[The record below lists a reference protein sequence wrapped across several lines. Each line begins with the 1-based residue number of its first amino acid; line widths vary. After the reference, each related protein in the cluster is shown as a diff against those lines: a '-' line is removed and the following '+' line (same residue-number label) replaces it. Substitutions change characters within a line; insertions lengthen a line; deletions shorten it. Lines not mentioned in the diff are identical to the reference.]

1 MKNFLIYGSYGYT
14 GRLIVELAAKE
25 GMHPILAGRDAGKL
39 RAQAERHNLE
49 YRAFSLDETENL
61 DSALLE
67 VDAVLHCAGP
77 FVLTFRQMAE
87 ACLRTKRH
95 YVDISGEIEGF
106 EALAGMGGEAKQAGI
121 MLLPGGGFD
130 VVPSDCLAAYL
141 KGKLPTAT
149 HFRLFLRGVGGG
161 VSRGTARSGVENMH
175 RQGRIRREGRIVQ
188 VPPAWQVLEQDFGRG
203 QVPVVSVG
211 WGDVSTAYYSTGV
224 PNIETYFAFPRVAI
238 GFLKLTRII
247 GPLVYSRPV
256 RSLLKWLIGFVLP
269 PGPSRERNEHGFSLM
284 VGEMRDGS
292 RTVRA
297 RLRTPEGYRCT
308 ALTAV
313 EIMNRILDGN
323 YKTGFQ
329 TPSLA
334 YGADFILGFEGVE
347 REDLQ

>member
-14 GRLIVELAAKE
+14 GQLIVELATKE
-25 GMHPILAGRDAGKL
+25 GMRPILAGRDEKKL
-39 RAQAERHNLE
+39 RTQAEEYDLE
-49 YRAFSLDETENL
+49 YRAFSLEETSKL

-87 ACLRTKRH
+87 ACIRTKCH

-106 EALAGMGGEAKQAGI
+106 EALAKMSDDAKQANI
-121 MLLPGGGFD
+121 MLMPGGGFD

-141 KGKLPTAT
+141 KQRLPSAT

-175 RQGRIRREGRIVQ
+175 RQGRIRKDGEITR
-188 VPPAWQVLEQDFGRG
+188 VPPAWQILEQDFGRG
-203 QVPVVSVG
+203 AVQVVSVG

-224 PNIETYFAFPRVAI
+224 PNIETYFAFPRIAI
-238 GFLKLTRII
+238 QFLKLSRII

-256 RSLLKWLIGFVLP
+256 RNLLKWLIGYVLP
-269 PGPSRERNEHGFSLM
+269 PGPSRHRNETGFSLM
-284 VGEMRDGS
+284 VGEMRDENQI
-292 RTVRA
+292 VRA
-297 RLRTPEGYRCT
+297 KLRTPEGYRCT
-308 ALTAV
+308 ALTTV
-313 EIMNRILDGN
+313 EIMKRILNGES
-323 YKTGFQ
+323 KKGFQ

-334 YGADFILGFEGVE
+334 YGADFILGFDGVE